1 MELTMAHDPEFK
13 KLVRVLIRQ
22 SGMSKQAVE
31 DALRRLLEQG
41 DIPEEVIYQFN
52 IETPEE
58 KTHRLDETDEGL
70 FRRTLE
76 LLSEWGFQTSGLK
89 KAELQE
95 LRFKLIELTTRVE
108 QVLDEEF

>member
-1 MELTMAHDPEFK
+1 MTIDNDPDFK
-13 KLVRVLIRQ
+13 RLVRVLTKQ

-31 DALRRLLEQG
+31 DALRRLLANG

-52 IETPEE
+52 LESPDE
-58 KTHRLDETDEGL
+58 KTHQLIGQDDPL

-76 LLSEWGFQTSGLK
+76 LLSEWGLQTTGLK

-95 LRFKLIELTTRVE
+95 LRFKLIELTNRVE